1 MAVYRVLRE
10 FRDKDTKKVYKKGQK
25 VEMTVRRAGE
35 AIKNLKTWD
44 GEFLERIDNKEPKEP
59 KVEEGQE
66 DGEGE

>member
-10 FRDKDTKKVYKKGQK
+10 FRDKDTKEVYAEGQK

-44 GEFLERIDNKEPKEP
+44 GEFLERIDNKEPK
-59 KVEEGQE
+59 VGEGQ